1 MLFNLYIL
9 GPVNI
14 FKEVADALELSLIEL
29 GHTVNR
35 AYDGYLKSHELG
47 VLNGQ
52 WIIDNPDTPLEE
64 SPYLVKWGD
73 KEWETKFLG
82 FPYNTEGVNIFMVGA
97 KSILQDS
104 RSIMPKNAINIV

>member
-52 WIIDNPDTPLEE
+52 
-64 SPYLVKWGD
+64 
-73 KEWETKFLG
+73 
-82 FPYNTEGVNIFMVGA
+82 
-97 KSILQDS
+97 
-104 RSIMPKNAINIV
+104 